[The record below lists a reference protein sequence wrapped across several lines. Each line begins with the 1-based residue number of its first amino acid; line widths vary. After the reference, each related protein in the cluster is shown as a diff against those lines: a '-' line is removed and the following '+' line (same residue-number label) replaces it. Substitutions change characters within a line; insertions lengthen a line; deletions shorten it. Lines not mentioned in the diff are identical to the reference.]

1 MRLSSSQN
9 DALLAEIRALFA
21 DRLGLSVEEVP
32 PGARMSDLG
41 VSYGMWLELALA
53 VEEAFDVSLR
63 EPELRRARTVR
74 QWAEMLHR
82 AALDGRGSDDL
93 SLDLPA
99 FDELPSELPPPSALP
114 PSSAMPSST
123 DVY

>member
-1 MRLSSSQN
+1 MRPGLHPP
-9 DALLAEIRALFA
+9 DVLEADVRALFA
-21 DRLGLSVEEVP
+21 ERLGLSIEDVSLE
-32 PGARMSDLG
+32 ARMADLG
-41 VSYGMWLELALA
+41 ITYGMWLELALA

-63 EPELRRARTVR
+63 ESELRRARTVGG
-74 QWAEMLHR
+74 WVDMLRR
-82 AALDGRGSDDL
+82 ATLDNRASDDL

-123 DVY
+123 DAY